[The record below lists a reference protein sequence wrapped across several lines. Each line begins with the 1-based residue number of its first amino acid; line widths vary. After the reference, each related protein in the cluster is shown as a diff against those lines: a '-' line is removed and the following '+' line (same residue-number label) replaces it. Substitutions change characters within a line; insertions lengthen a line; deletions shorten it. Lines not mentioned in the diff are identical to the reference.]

1 MRDENIDNLVNVSLV
16 KVTSAG
22 RWRIQGQLRNQ
33 SFPNT
38 IKCLISSSGNVFPQ
52 LLVSCH
58 FVCNRKE
65 VHCFVNQQLTLTEFM
80 PVHYK
85 VGEVIYICVC
95 SQDREDDIVRKVRF
109 CLITWKE
116 CEEVQQQQGC
126 CKHWYSSSVL
136 FVWVFSNIE
145 KIHSMFVWSDGDC
158 GWNHLWMIVVIGPK
172 QVFSLS

>member
-1 MRDENIDNLVNVSLV
+1 MQRLEALWACLNTHVQAAAALFTFNSHLYLDFLSLWETKTDNLVNVSLA

-95 SQDREDDIVRKVRF
+95 SQDRG
-109 CLITWKE
+109 WY
-116 CEEVQQQQGC
+116 CEKSQI
-126 CKHWYSSSVL
+126 L
-136 FVWVFSNIE
+136 
-145 KIHSMFVWSDGDC
+145 SDYMKRMWG
-158 GWNHLWMIVVIGPK
+158 GAAAAGML
-172 QVFSLS
+172 